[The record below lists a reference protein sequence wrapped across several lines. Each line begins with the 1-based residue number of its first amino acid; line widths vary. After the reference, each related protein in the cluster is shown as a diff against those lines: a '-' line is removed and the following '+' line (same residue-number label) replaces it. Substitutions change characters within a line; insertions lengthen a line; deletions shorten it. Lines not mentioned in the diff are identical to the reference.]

1 MAELTPEMA
10 FLQSMQTEETE
21 PSAIPNQTDYRSDAS
36 LHESSSGDESAE
48 GFDAP
53 EEEDED
59 EDEEEEEEEDED
71 YDPSA
76 LITPSAALANE
87 TSNGTALSAPA
98 SKPRAKGGFIV
109 DDSDEEDGNADT
121 SAGTNGLNGGAG
133 LTEAQRSLT
142 STPLN
147 GVASNDVQIS
157 RSEDTPSQDNQPT
170 LNVPASLVPVAG
182 ATSSTPTPSVPL
194 ATNTSEQSRSRAT
207 AMPKVRLPTD
217 TIGLLEDRIADDE
230 RGDID
235 AWLSLIDEHRTKNRL
250 DEARN
255 VYERYLKVFP
265 TAVSL
270 LYPFP
275 KTDN

>member
-10 FLQSMQTEETE
+10 FLQSMQTEQIE
-21 PSAIPNQTDYRSDAS
+21 PSAIPNQTHHQSDAS
-36 LHESSSGDESAE
+36 LHESSSGEDSAE
-48 GFDAP
+48 GSDAP

-59 EDEEEEEEEDED
+59 EEEEEEDED

-87 TSNGTALSAPA
+87 TSNGTAPTAPV

-142 STPLN
+142 GTPLN
-147 GVASNDVQIS
+147 VVPSNDVQIS

-170 LNVPASLVPVAG
+170 LNVPASLVPVTG

-217 TIGLLEDRIADDE
+217 TVGLLEDRIADDE

-250 DEARN
+250 DEARS

-270 LYPFP
+270 FHHFP
-275 KTDN
+275 ITDD